1 MTKQEILNARNLTI
15 QDMVNIGFTMEELY
29 DMGEV
34 DKEYYY
40 PSDSWEY
47 FDGTYFYNRDGE
59 RLRELR
65 EYDTHSEGYTPFGDE

>member
-1 MTKQEILNARNLTI
+1 MTKQEILKARNLTL

-40 PSDSWEY
+40 PSETMEY
-47 FDGTYFYNRDGE
+47 FDGDCFYNSNGDTLRD
-59 RLRELR
+59 LR
-65 EYDTHSEGYTPFGDE
+65 EYDTHSEGFTPFGDE